1 MNLYCSAISDTPV
14 SFPKVIDIGMLFT
27 DDVPRYLFWLN
38 VNPKLKFNKISL
50 DKLVWYGPYD
60 SIQIYKDQFNIK
72 ICITMP
78 KHYFQIKE
86 L

>member
-50 DKLVWYGPYD
+50 DKLV
-60 SIQIYKDQFNIK
+60 
-72 ICITMP
+72 
-78 KHYFQIKE
+78 
-86 L
+86 